1 MSTEYA
7 VVDESDMEL
16 FRTLFPTDTAF
27 GLFMTR
33 RKRMEDVI
41 RKSNECMVV
50 DTLNDTELDQI
61 MADMPPN
68 PNPQQCYGLVF
79 VDKTVQS
86 NYRESDPN
94 SAERYRFHLRH
105 YVVQP
110 HEYPLSKYYNVLM
123 TLVPEE
129 LGIHTP
135 LNPFGDGYYAL
146 PQRYEDWMY
155 NDVPTLKNRQFLH
168 DMIYDEINMIQ
179 SFTDL
184 RAVKDCIVTIINL
197 IVNYQLIVYPNT
209 VITQHS
215 MLFRNYYDKLK
226 YIQLKN
232 IGVAINNILKNLDRS
247 YISLKLK
254 IIESV

>member
-7 VVDESDMEL
+7 VLDESDMAL

-123 TLVPEE
+123 TLVPDE

-135 LNPFGDGYYAL
+135 LNPFSDGYYAL
-146 PQRYEDWMY
+146 PQKYEVD
-155 NDVPTLKNRQFLH
+155 DS
-168 DMIYDEINMIQ
+168 YDTVLYCPEIGKRLNHVD
-179 SFTDL
+179 FVVDHVVEEL
-184 RAVKDCIVTIINL
+184 
-197 IVNYQLIVYPNT
+197 P
-209 VITQHS
+209 
-215 MLFRNYYDKLK
+215 
-226 YIQLKN
+226 
-232 IGVAINNILKNLDRS
+232 ILKCWNVVIHPVL
-247 YISLKLK
+247 IFLW
-254 IIESV
+254 